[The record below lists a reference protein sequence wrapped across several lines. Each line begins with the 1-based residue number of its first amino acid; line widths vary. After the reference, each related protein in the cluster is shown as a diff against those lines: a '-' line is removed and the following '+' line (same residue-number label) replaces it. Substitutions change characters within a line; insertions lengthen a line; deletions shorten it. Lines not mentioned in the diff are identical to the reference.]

1 MRNRFLENKRKW
13 IACLV
18 AAALAAAWS
27 AAAAAQNVP
36 EEARRYMARG
46 IAAVEVAKSAGDY
59 VLAALEFEKAA
70 KLAPDWPDVYY
81 NLGNVQAKMGDT
93 ASAVRSYERYLA
105 LAPRAPDAE
114 KVRQEMYKLEYLRDR
129 QKAAAALA
137 GAWKA
142 SNGQTYKL
150 ALDGSRLQLT
160 RDEQQ
165 GDDVLTVST
174 LGGTYTG
181 AMTDAP
187 RLVFLGT
194 LIDGKLTGVYV
205 QSAGQSSKHCKLPER
220 TGPFEGTVDS
230 AAGRMRLVYKRVTLE
245 YEMKFKSILSDELI
259 CRQANRK
266 ETPGYVLELKRIP

>member
-1 MRNRFLENKRKW
+1 MRNRCPVNKQGW
-13 IACLV
+13 IACLIV
-18 AAALAAAWS
+18 TALATAWS
-27 AAAAAQNVP
+27 AAAASQNVP

-70 KLAPDWPDVYY
+70 NLAPDWPDVYY

-129 QKAAAALA
+129 QKAAAALV
-137 GAWKA
+137 GAWRA
-142 SNGQTYKL
+142 SNGQTFKL
-150 ALDGSRLQLT
+150 ALDGSRLQLA
-160 RDEQQ
+160 RDDQQ
-165 GDDVLTVST
+165 GDDVITVSV
-174 LGGTYTG
+174 LGSSHKGT
-181 AMTDAP
+181 MTDAP

-194 LIDGKLTGVYV
+194 LIDGNITGVYV
-205 QSAGQSSKHCKLPER
+205 QPAGQSSKHCELPER

-230 AAGRMRLVYKRVTLE
+230 AAGQMRLVYKRVTLE
-245 YEMKFKSILSDELI
+245 YDMRFKSILSDELV
-259 CRQANRK
+259 CRQTNRK